1 MLNVTNLSMKYSK
14 RNSFFK
20 EPQETTQRKLC
31 TTFSNAYK
39 LEMLTPGALWATQTR
54 ISFIGEARAASSMR
68 PAKPAFS
75 QDHTLRA
82 VGPMQVCQVPTV
94 HSPLLVINPT
104 TQTHEMN
111 RWGCC
116 CDELGGE
123 QRTFLQPV
131 EGLPDRRNCFWLWTN
146 CNCFQ
151 KSNLFIFCEAWD
163 VIFIGSFRQMG
174 RKHCRPSCLWATWW
188 VPGFAGE
195 PSTQRLADPH
205 HLAPVP
211 QRTTYHRC
219 KEEPV

>member
-39 LEMLTPGALWATQTR
+39 LEMLTPGPLWATQTR

-82 VGPMQVCQVPTV
+82 AGLMQACQVPTV
-94 HSPLLVINPT
+94 HSPLLIINPT
-104 TQTHEMN
+104 TQTHELN

-116 CDELGGE
+116 CDEPGGE
-123 QRTFLQPV
+123 KRTFLQPV
-131 EGLPDRRNCFWLWTN
+131 EGLPGGQKILFLTLNRLKLFSVVKSFHILWGLR
-146 CNCFQ
+146 CYFYW
-151 KSNLFIFCEAWD
+151 KF
-163 VIFIGSFRQMG
+163 
-174 RKHCRPSCLWATWW
+174 
-188 VPGFAGE
+188 
-195 PSTQRLADPH
+195 LADG
-205 HLAPVP
+205 
-211 QRTTYHRC
+211 
-219 KEEPV
+219 EEAL

>member
-1 MLNVTNLSMKYSK
+1 MLNVRNLSMKYSK
-14 RNSFFK
+14 RNSFLK
-20 EPQETTQRKLC
+20 EPQETTQQKLC

-82 VGPMQVCQVPTV
+82 AGPMQVCQVLTV
-94 HSPLLVINPT
+94 HSPLLIINPT
-104 TQTHEMN
+104 TQTQEMN

-131 EGLPDRRNCFWLWTN
+131 KGLPDRQKKLSLTLNKLKLFSEVKSFHILWGLR
-146 CNCFQ
+146 CYFYW
-151 KSNLFIFCEAWD
+151 KFRADGEEA
-163 VIFIGSFRQMG
+163 
-174 RKHCRPSCLWATWW
+174 L
-188 VPGFAGE
+188 
-195 PSTQRLADPH
+195 
-205 HLAPVP
+205 
-211 QRTTYHRC
+211 
-219 KEEPV
+219 